1 MMSFLRR
8 VDDLPNL
15 GVGVST
21 EYGAARASGALDV
34 FALARVHPHRAAFL
48 ELGVETD
55 KGLDD
60 DARRWIAQGRPTTYH
75 FLDVNL
81 HDDDDFDEAWLTGV
95 NDVVGQ
101 CRPAWLC
108 GDAGLWHFG
117 SRDRGHMLLLPPVLV
132 DDAATALARGVA
144 RLREATGKEVLPEN
158 PPGAVFVGDLHILD
172 FFGRVAER
180 ADTGLLLDVAHLAMY
195 GHVTG
200 RDVLGAL
207 DAFPLE
213 RVVEIHVAGG
223 DVRTTPDGFS
233 FIEDTHG
240 TAVLDETWRIF
251 ERVVRGARNLKAVIF
266 ECERNP
272 NHGVDAAFAR
282 IERTLAESRA

>member
-1 MMSFLRR
+1 MTSFFRR
-8 VDDLPNL
+8 VADLPDL

-21 EYGAARASGALDV
+21 EYGAARAPGALDV
-34 FALARVHPHRAAFL
+34 FALARTHPTRAAFL
-48 ELGVETD
+48 ELGVELD

-60 DARRWIAQGRPTTYH
+60 DARRWIGEGRPTTYH

-81 HDDDDFDEAWLTGV
+81 HDDDDLDAAWLSGV
-95 NDVVGQ
+95 NDLVAQ
-101 CRPAWLC
+101 SRPAWLC

-117 SRDRGHMLLLPPVLV
+117 PRDRGHMLLLPPILV
-132 DDAATALARGVA
+132 DEAATDLARGVA

-158 PPGAVFVGDLHILD
+158 PPGAAFVGDLHILE
-172 FFGRVAER
+172 FFARVAER

-195 GHVTG
+195 RHVTG
-200 RDVLGAL
+200 RDVLSAL

-223 DVRTTPDGFS
+223 DVRTTRDGFS

-266 ECERNP
+266 ECERNT
-272 NHGVDAAFAR
+272 NDGVDAGFAR
-282 IERTLAESRA
+282 IEATLARGTA